1 MIAFPSLRANFGCA
15 WSKIV
20 GRIDRNYVQ
29 SDLWIL
35 DVKYVFSVF
44 ETEAKTLVFL
54 VFLELQGP

>member
-1 MIAFPSLRANFGCA
+1 MHVYSLLYTHMYTLRVCIHVLICVTA
-15 WSKIV
+15 
-20 GRIDRNYVQ
+20 
-29 SDLWIL
+29 L

>member
-1 MIAFPSLRANFGCA
+1 MVCA
-15 WSKIV
+15 GV
-20 GRIDRNYVQ
+20 RYLVA
-29 SDLWIL
+29 LTL